1 MLRSLVVRPGGG
13 RRLSH
18 ANGKPAARSRSF
30 TGIGIDPGR
39 TGGVVPT
46 NSHGPACVPGCGE
59 LARFPLG
66 WTTHS
71 NGGRE
76 RVGEEVRDE
85 TGFNG
90 SPPARGR
97 RGRSRRRFT
106 PADRPPIPRQPLGRR
121 PVAPPA
127 PPDRLLGTPT
137 PGRRTSIRP
146 RPRGH

>member
-1 MLRSLVVRPGGG
+1 MVRRARPLNSLQDFV
-13 RRLSH
+13 
-18 ANGKPAARSRSF
+18 A
-30 TGIGIDPGR
+30 
-39 TGGVVPT
+39 
-46 NSHGPACVPGCGE
+46 GP

-146 RPRGH
+146 RPRGRGTPPRLGTPATGCHARRGAPAGWDPRPSQDALEG